1 MVRKVK
7 AEQVEAMRKLRGVG
21 MSYPQIGK
29 AFGVS
34 AETARRYINPDVMQR
49 YLENRARRREEKMAA
64 RAKKATAETGL
75 RSVTLSEVLKK
86 AEDAAREEKRV
97 HGTIHN
103 ATIDDLATLNE
114 MFDVTFT
121 INFK

>member
-1 MVRKVK
+1 
-7 AEQVEAMRKLRGVG
+7 
-21 MSYPQIGK
+21 
-29 AFGVS
+29 
-34 AETARRYINPDVMQR
+34 
-49 YLENRARRREEKMAA
+49 MAA

-121 INFK
+121 VTFR

>member
-1 MVRKVK
+1 MVRKVT
-7 AEQVEAMRKLRGVG
+7 AEQVEAMRKLRETG
-21 MSYPQIGK
+21 MSYAKIGK

-34 AETARRYINPDVMQR
+34 IETARRYINPDVMQR
-49 YLENRARRREEKMAA
+49 YLEDIAKRKEERMVA

-86 AEDAAREEKRV
+86 AEEAAREEKRV
-97 HGTIHN
+97 HGTIYN